1 MNNLIKESLAKLKQK
16 NITSPELDLR
26 ILLKH
31 ASKKNDEIILSNLN
45 VDNIDIVK
53 FKSYLQKRINRQP
66 IAKIIKNKSFW
77 KNNFYVNNYVL
88 DPRPETELIIE
99 EVLNI
104 YRNKNLKLKILDIGT
119 GSGCIAISLAKE
131 FKNASITAIDISK
144 EALEVAGKNIKIH
157 NCYNQIQLKM
167 IDFKN
172 INSKFDLI
180 VSNPPYLTNEQFNN
194 ADPEVKNFEPKI
206 ALVGGNDGLKFYR
219 EYSNNLQNL
228 MNKQAYFVCEIGINQ
243 RQDCEEIFQNSGL
256 NLSNIVHDLQGIERI
271 LSFSK
276 I

>member
-1 MNNLIKESLAKLKQK
+1 MSDLIKESLSKLKQK
-16 NITSPELDLR
+16 NISNPELDLR

-31 ASKKNDEIILSNLN
+31 ASKKNSEIILNNLN
-45 VDNIDIVK
+45 LEDIHIPK
-53 FKSYLQKRINRQP
+53 FKIFLKKRINRQP
-66 IAKIIKNKSFW
+66 IAKIINKKSFW
-77 KNNFYVNNYVL
+77 KYDFYVNNFVL

-104 YRNKNLKLKILDIGT
+104 YKNKNLELKILDIGT

-131 FKNASITAIDISK
+131 FKYASITAIDISQ
-144 EALEVAGKNIKIH
+144 EALDVAKKNLKIH
-157 NCYNQIQLKM
+157 NCDNRIQLKM

-180 VSNPPYLTNEQFNN
+180 VSNPPYLTLDEFYN
-194 ADPEVKNFEPKI
+194 AAPEVKNYEPKI

-219 EYSNNLQNL
+219 EYSNNLKYL
-228 MNKQAYFVCEIGINQ
+228 MNEKSNFVCEIGINQ
-243 RQDCEEIFQNSGL
+243 RQNCEEIFLNSGL
-256 NLSNIVHDLQGIERI
+256 YLSKIVPDLQGIDRI